1 MSISIQN
8 LTKDY
13 SGNIALKNINIEIPR
28 GEIFGLIGQNGAGKT
43 TLVKII
49 LGFSKASSGE
59 VRILEEKNSVI
70 LRKRIGYLPEKVV
83 IHPFLNPVEFL
94 NFTGRLCF
102 LERNFLKT
110 AIPEVLERVGL
121 IDKQKEKIGNFSK
134 GMTQRL
140 GLAQAILHKPEIL
153 LLDEPG
159 SGLDPS
165 GLIDLRNI
173 ILEENKNQ
181 KTTIFLNSHRLM
193 EAEKLC
199 NRIAILHKGELV
211 ASGSMDEL
219 TKKKNQIS
227 IQLESIS
234 GEVEVYLKSISK
246 NFSMQEKMILIE
258 PKEDT
263 EVRTI
268 PKKLIDL
275 NASILRY
282 EIQNEDLEEVFLR
295 VTGSK

>member
-13 SGNIALKNINIEIPR
+13 SGNIALKNINLEIAK
-28 GEIFGLIGQNGAGKT
+28 GEIFGLIGKNGAGKT

-49 LGFSKASSGE
+49 LGFSKASSGD
-59 VRILEEKNSVI
+59 VRILEEKNSVV

-94 NFTGRLCF
+94 NFTGKLCF
-102 LERNFLKT
+102 LESKTLKT
-110 AIPEVLERVGL
+110 TIPEVLERVGL

-173 ILEENKNQ
+173 ILEENKNH

-234 GEVEVYLKSISK
+234 GEVESYLKSISK
-246 NFSMQEKMILIE
+246 NFRIQDKMILIE
-258 PKEDT
+258 PNDDT
-263 EVRTI
+263 EVRYI

-275 NASILRY
+275 NATILRY

-295 VTGSK
+295 VTGNK